1 MGFCVGL
8 TAALLLLA
16 ALGLAALGLSWLRQ
30 RETAKREAFQELAAR
45 RGWSLTITKQTL
57 GRPAILRMTTR
68 SGTHWQAEARRLA
81 TAGTGSNS
89 IIQTT
94 EFRSEEPKWPD
105 GLLLVGPA
113 LPAGTDEMALQ
124 MLDALDGDHGRTILS
139 RVIGSDL
146 SQDLGG
152 LKRLQN
158 DAGLTVL
165 ASGDPGQRVDLPELT
180 RLLSNWTPVVAGEKG
195 CPIVILGEDGLRV
208 RLRHGTSTADRMER
222 FIDFSHSIAKTI
234 ERR

>member
-1 MGFCVGL
+1 MGL
-8 TAALLLLA
+8 TAALVTAFLLA
-16 ALGLAALGLSWLRQ
+16 VAAFGLSWLRQ

-57 GRPAILRMTTR
+57 GRPAILRMTAR

-81 TAGTGSNS
+81 TAGTATSTV
-89 IIQTT
+89 IQTT
-94 EFRSEEPKWPD
+94 EFRTDDPKWSD

-124 MLDALDGDHGRTILS
+124 MLDALDGEHSRTILS
-139 RVIGSDL
+139 RIIGSDL
-146 SQDLGG
+146 SKDLSG
-152 LKRLQN
+152 LKSLPN

-165 ASGDPGQRVDLPELT
+165 ASGDPSKRLDLAELT
-180 RLLSNWTPVVAGEKG
+180 QLMSNWTPVISGEKG
-195 CPIVILGEDGLRV
+195 CPIVIFGEDGLRV

-222 FIDFSHSIAKTI
+222 FIDFSQSVAKLV